1 MSFPSWTHTT
11 HHDAYPSIDPSR
23 PDLCSKGKVVIVTGG
38 GRGIGRATAL
48 AFAKS
53 GARAVVITSRSE
65 TAIAVVAGEIN
76 KLGCEARYYSVD
88 AVDQTQIQE
97 VFTATKAEFGNI
109 DVVVNNA
116 GYLPDEALIKDALLD
131 DWWAAFEVNTKG
143 GFIAIQA
150 FVQHASPGATL
161 ISTVTALAHS
171 AYYPGF
177 SSYGASKLATL
188 KVMQDVHEEHPE
200 YRVFSIQPGII
211 DTVTSSKSK
220 LPEQDTVDLPASFSV
235 WLASAESD
243 FVRGRMLWANWDVDE
258 LKAKKDEILNGDL
271 LKIVLSGWP

>member
-1 MSFPSWTHTT
+1 MSFPSWTPTT
-11 HHDAYPSIDPSR
+11 RHDAYPSIDPSR
-23 PDLCSKGKVVIVTGG
+23 PELSSKGKVVIVTGG

-53 GARAVVITSRSE
+53 GARAVIITSRTQS
-65 TAIAVVAGEIN
+65 AIAEVAEEIT
-76 KLGCEARYYSVD
+76 KLGSEARYFAAD
-88 AVDQTQIQE
+88 ATDQARIQE
-97 VFTATKAEFGNI
+97 VFAATKAEFGSI

-116 GYLPDEALIKDALLD
+116 GYLPDEALIKDAQLD
-131 DWWAAFEVNTKG
+131 DWWAAFEINTKG

-177 SSYGASKLATL
+177 SSYGASKLALL
-188 KVMQDVHEEHPE
+188 KIMQDVHEEHPE

-220 LPEQDTVDLPASFSV
+220 LPEQDTVDLPAGFTL
-235 WLASAESD
+235 WLSSAESD
-243 FVRGRMLWANWDVDE
+243 FARGRMLWVNWDVDE
-258 LKAKKDEILNGDL
+258 LTAKKEEILKGDL
-271 LKIVLSGWP
+271 LKMVLSGWP